1 MDKLYLTW
9 TDIENMVRDVMSKA
23 DKPDVLIGISRGGCI
38 PAIMA
43 SQLIE
48 VPMIPITWQTR
59 DARLREVPESID
71 RYKEK
76 KILVLDDINDSGKTL
91 CELYGELSKRN
102 YKNVQWAT
110 MLEKP
115 KHSRFR
121 VNYYSKKILDNTWIV
136 FPWEIQ

>member
-1 MDKLYLTW
+1 
-9 TDIENMVRDVMSKA
+9 
-23 DKPDVLIGISRGGCI
+23 
-38 PAIMA
+38 
-43 SQLIE
+43 
-48 VPMIPITWQTR
+48 MIPITWQTR

-121 VNYYSKKILDNTWIV
+121 VNYYS
-136 FPWEIQ
+136 